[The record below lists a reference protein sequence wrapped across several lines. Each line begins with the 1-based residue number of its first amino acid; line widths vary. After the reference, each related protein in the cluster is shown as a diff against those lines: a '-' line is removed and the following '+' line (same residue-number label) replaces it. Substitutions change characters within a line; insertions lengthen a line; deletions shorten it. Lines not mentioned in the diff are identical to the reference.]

1 MRWQVR
7 KCRLKRK
14 KGAGR
19 VGDVKNRYSLGFNP
33 AACGIGLVSVV
44 AFALVF
50 SGLSCSRNADPGRLL
65 LMMPDCPAQWL
76 SLAQERGIAFSV
88 SRIDEQGRVRLA
100 DRVPFGSNLEL
111 PAPDSDFA
119 VFLAEPEGT
128 KVTLKPAGA
137 LYPLQAVG
145 GSLELD
151 FRRGWTA
158 SVAARF
164 CARDP
169 GLAKAFNYA
178 RLGDKAAERL
188 EDPWLCP
195 PEALADAAASG
206 RFTLSRVKS
215 RERFELTLLLP
226 GRSAD
231 NEGPWLSESPFASA
245 WTESSG
251 LLAASLPPGLSILYR
266 PNERILVSMDE
277 KGKAEA
283 LLLPD

>member
-1 MRWQVR
+1 
-7 KCRLKRK
+7 
-14 KGAGR
+14 
-19 VGDVKNRYSLGFNP
+19 VGDVKNRYSLGLSP
-33 AACGIGLVSVV
+33 AGRGIGLVTVM

-50 SGLSCSRNADPGRLL
+50 LGLSCSRNADPGRLF
-65 LMMPDCPAQWL
+65 LMMPACPADWR
-76 SLAQERGIAFSV
+76 SLAQERGISFSV
-88 SRIDEQGRVRLA
+88 SRIDERGRVRLA
-100 DRVPFGSNLEL
+100 DGIPFGSSLEL

-119 VFLAEPEGT
+119 VFLAEPEGA

-137 LYPLQAVG
+137 LYPLHAVG

-215 RERFELTLLLP
+215 RERFELNLSLA

-231 NEGPWLSESPFASA
+231 NEGLWLSESPFAAA

-251 LLAASLPPGLSILYR
+251 LLAASLPQGLSILYR
-266 PNERILVSMDE
+266 PNERIMVSVDE
-277 KGKAEA
+277 KGKAEVM
-283 LLLPD
+283 LFPD

>member
-1 MRWQVR
+1 MN
-7 KCRLKRK
+7 K
-14 KGAGR
+14 
-19 VGDVKNRYSLGFNP
+19 RYSLAFGP
-33 AACGIGLVSVV
+33 ATRGIGLLAIL

-50 SGLSCSRNADPGRLL
+50 SGLSCDRSADPGRLL
-65 LMMPDCPAQWL
+65 LMMPACPEAWRG
-76 SLAQERGIAFSV
+76 LARERGISFSV

-100 DRVPFGSNLEL
+100 DGIAFGSSLEL

-119 VFLAEPEGT
+119 VFLAEPEGI
-128 KVTLKPAGA
+128 KASLKPAGA
-137 LYPLQAVG
+137 LYPLHASG

-151 FRRGWTA
+151 FRRGWAA

-178 RLGDKAAERL
+178 RLGEKAAERL

-206 RFTLSRVKS
+206 RFTLTRLKS
-215 RERFELTLLLP
+215 RERFELNLPLP

-231 NEGPWLSESPFASA
+231 NEGPWLSESPFAAAS
-245 WTESSG
+245 TESSG
-251 LLAASLPPGLSILYR
+251 SLAASLPQGLSILYR
-266 PNERILVSMDE
+266 PNERLMVSVDE

-283 LLLPD
+283 LLLHD

>member
-1 MRWQVR
+1 M
-7 KCRLKRK
+7 
-14 KGAGR
+14 
-19 VGDVKNRYSLGFNP
+19 P
-33 AACGIGLVSVV
+33 AARGIGLVSVL

-50 SGLSCSRNADPGRLL
+50 SGLSCSRSAVPGRLL
-65 LMMPDCPAQWL
+65 LKMPSCPEAWR

-88 SRIDEQGRVRLA
+88 SRLDEQGRVLIA
-100 DRVPFGSNLEL
+100 DGIPFGSSLEL

-128 KVTLKPAGA
+128 KVRLKPAGA
-137 LYPLQAVG
+137 LYPLHAVG

-158 SVAARF
+158 SVAVRF

-178 RLGDKAAERL
+178 RLEEKAAERL

-195 PEALADAAASG
+195 PADLAEAAASG
-206 RFTLSRVKS
+206 RFSLSRVKS
-215 RERFELTLLLP
+215 RERFELNLPLP

-231 NEGPWLSESPFASA
+231 NEGPWLSESPFAA
-245 WTESSG
+245 AAIENSG
-251 LLAASLPPGLSILYR
+251 MLAASLPQGLSILYR
-266 PNERILVSMDE
+266 SNERIMLSVDE
-277 KGKAEA
+277 KGKAEVV
-283 LLLPD
+283 LFPD